1 MSYSTARNKWLV
13 GQIWEINIHLSGK
26 PFIPNCSFS
35 KFFSHST
42 VRAIVFTW
50 IFSQL
55 SIMDPNGSWKG
66 HSWFLV
72 LDVNFVHSFLITY
85 KPGRMKKIVGTCQT
99 SCSSTVFPL
108 PSQHLPYTELWD
120 WHLKSQGW
128 IQWYKDPR
136 AHFSRTRH
144 PQHSRWRK
152 HKHWIRFWKFKVY
165 FCLCHWISESRGSNS
180 SKSVPS
186 FIRCKAL
193 WDDLKSPP
201 ALKLSYKHIKNCS
214 SKTVL

>member
-1 MSYSTARNKWLV
+1 MSYNTARNKWLV

-72 LDVNFVHSFLITY
+72 LDVNFVHSFLVTY
-85 KPGRMKKIVGTCQT
+85 KPGTMKKIVGTCQT
-99 SCSSTVFPL
+99 SCSSTVLPL

-120 WHLKSQGW
+120 WHL
-128 IQWYKDPR
+128 
-136 AHFSRTRH
+136 
-144 PQHSRWRK
+144 
-152 HKHWIRFWKFKVY
+152 
-165 FCLCHWISESRGSNS
+165 ESRMDTNGTRIQELTFPGHGTHSTQDGESINTESDFGDSNCTS
-180 SKSVPS
+180 ACATESLRAVDQIP
-186 FIRCKAL
+186 
-193 WDDLKSPP
+193 
-201 ALKLSYKHIKNCS
+201 LSLFPH
-214 SKTVL
+214 L